1 MKKRTAAIV
10 LAFMMA
16 CSLSAC
22 DKKGTDSAAEETA
35 STASVSGESVAAES
49 AEAESAEEEQVGEYG
64 KEEVHEILNAELT
77 ESVGTYTVIQLDSK
91 DCTEEA
97 LADLYFNYFVKNN
110 MNQLFILYSDK
121 DDMTGIFITTGCIFV
136 NEQFAEDG
144 NGGYSICNSPDE
156 IQYVPIDEKTIEK
169 LG

>member
-1 MKKRTAAIV
+1 MKKRTVAIV
-10 LAFMMA
+10 LTLMMA

-22 DKKGTDSAAEETA
+22 GKKGTDSAADATA
-35 STASVSGESVAAES
+35 ATISVSGEAATAGS
-49 AEAESAEEEQVGEYG
+49 AVAEEQEGEYG
-64 KEEVHEILNAELT
+64 KEEVHEIMNAELT

-136 NEQFAEDG
+136 NEQFADDG